1 VISGEFTAKKSQID
15 LYSLIKKP
23 SVVSSVNRH
32 VLRKNETEGTLS
44 TVKKG
49 SPREKASFFKER

>member
-1 VISGEFTAKKSQID
+1 VISGEFTTKKSQID

-23 SVVSSVNRH
+23 SEVSSVNRH
-32 VLRKNETEGTLS
+32 VLRENETEGILS

-49 SPREKASFFKER
+49 SPREKDSFFKER